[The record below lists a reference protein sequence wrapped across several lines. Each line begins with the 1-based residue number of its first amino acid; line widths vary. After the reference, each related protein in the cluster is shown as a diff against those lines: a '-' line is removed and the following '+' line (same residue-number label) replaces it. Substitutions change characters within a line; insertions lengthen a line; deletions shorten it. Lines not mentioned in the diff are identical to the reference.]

1 MRIRSH
7 LSLLTLILSL
17 LSGCMHAPLVSSN
30 PDPYRWLES
39 PVADPRVT
47 AWLQQQ
53 AQKTHDWQ
61 QRQPAYQQFRDQL
74 LAAWDHSKWRV
85 AAIQRDQVFFYFNA
99 GLDDH
104 YSLYQ
109 QPYLSFIADR
119 ARGRSPA
126 GSARLLLDDEVFTA
140 DTSPGIITISPDARW
155 LAYQINRV
163 APSGNQHSLWYLQ
176 SLTDR
181 SAQPALLSV
190 DHEGWTLPAERL
202 VWGHAGEKLYFTV
215 SAPPG
220 PEQMS
225 GQHTLDGA
233 GWQSRLYAVRV
244 NISPPAP
251 ELIYIATDSRHIEQ
265 LHVSGNGL
273 LIAETTGGTDATNMN
288 TVHWAVIEPGAA
300 ATNAMARPGWLLP
313 APGGWSARHPGQYIG
328 DIAGVPAF
336 LISGVRGTG
345 AIMLAEAQR
354 WRSLI
359 PESDAP
365 LHAAL
370 VIGGK
375 LVLEYLV
382 HGSST
387 LQVVDLNGRA
397 AGDSEA
403 LALPSP
409 VRIEALRATT
419 EHQLLISYSGILTP
433 PRSVLY
439 DLHSGQQVT
448 LSNDRPDISLNNFR
462 TSLVRVRAGDGTRV
476 PVWITGSERSRD
488 QDQALMLLEVYGGF
502 AAPMETS
509 FSISRLAWL
518 ASGGELAVA
527 GPRGGGDYGS
537 RWHEAGSGERRH
549 NSIADALA
557 VAEWLRSERLRDNDM
572 LAISGRSH
580 GGLLAAE
587 VVHQG
592 PDMFAALLADAA
604 VLDLMRLD
612 ALGGAR
618 SWQQEYRGAISSPY
632 QALLAGGR
640 DPVGHPPALLVT
652 RANDAVVAPAHS
664 FKYLQALQVKSLPGY
679 GDALLS
685 VTPGRGHDVSGRVTD
700 LIDDYALRWTFLSSQ
715 LITPPAS
722 D

>member
-1 MRIRSH
+1 MRIRSR

-74 LAAWDHSKWRV
+74 LAAWDHPKWRV

-109 QPYLSFIADR
+109 QPYPSFIADR
-119 ARGRSPA
+119 ARGRSPV

-163 APSGNQHSLWYLQ
+163 APSGHQHSLWYLQ

-225 GQHTLDGA
+225 GQNTPDGA
-233 GWQSRLYAVRV
+233 GWQSRLYALRI
-244 NISPPAP
+244 NGSASDP
-251 ELIYIATDSRHIEQ
+251 ELIHMTRDSRHIEQ
-265 LHVSGNGL
+265 LHASANGL
-273 LIAETTGGTDATNMN
+273 LMGVADEPAAGNVN
-288 TVHWAVIEPGAA
+288 VLRWAVIDPMAA
-300 ATNAMARPGWLLP
+300 AADELAGPGWLSRMP
-313 APGGWSARHPGQYIG
+313 AGHAARHTGQYVG

-336 LISGVRGTG
+336 LIHGARGTG
-345 AIMLAEAQR
+345 AIMLADPQG
-354 WRSLI
+354 WRTLI
-359 PESDAP
+359 PESQAP

-370 VIGGK
+370 VVGQK

-387 LQVVDLNGRA
+387 LQVVHLDGRPA
-397 AGDSEA
+397 DDIV
-403 LALPSP
+403 ALPSP
-409 VRIEALRATT
+409 VRIETLRATT

-433 PRSVLY
+433 PRSVLF

-448 LSNDRPDISLNNFR
+448 LTNDRPDVSLTGLR
-462 TSLVRVRAGDGTRV
+462 ASLVRVDAADGTRV
-476 PVWITGSERSRD
+476 PVWITDSGRSRGH
-488 QDQALMLLEVYGGF
+488 DQALMLLEVYGGF

-509 FSISRLAWL
+509 FSISRLVWL
-518 ASGGELAVA
+518 ARGGALAVA
-527 GPRGGGDYGS
+527 GPRGGGDYGT
-537 RWHEAGSGERRH
+537 RWHEAGSGERRY
-549 NSIADALA
+549 NSSADVLA
-557 VAEWLRSERLRDNDM
+557 VAEWLRSEHLGENGR

-580 GGLLAAE
+580 GGLLATE
-587 VVHQG
+587 VVHQA
-592 PDMFAALLADAA
+592 PDLFAALVADAA
-604 VLDLMRLD
+604 VFDLMRLD

-652 RANDAVVAPAHS
+652 RTNDAVVAPAHS